1 MKQKLILLSLCTAL
15 LAGCANGVS
24 EEEEALLRTVEVS
37 TIGKD
42 TISSNF
48 TYSGKAAASKEIAV
62 APTIPGEV
70 LNYNFEVGD
79 NVKENQ
85 VLFTV
90 DSSNLNDQLRSAQA
104 SYNVSKLNL
113 ENAEKTYNNN
123 KILFDQGIISQT
135 EMDQIKLAYE
145 SAKANIEALE
155 INLDVLQKNI
165 GDCSVTAPMSGVIVS
180 RSVERGSFASQ
191 SSPAYVIMDL
201 STIKVE
207 VGVSEQAVNAIKI
220 GDEVEVRMSAISQTP
235 LIGKV
240 STISPASNQTG
251 TYSVKVELNNKDG
264 IIKSGMLAEV
274 SFTKEKADDALVLPR
289 NAVLTK
295 DDETYIYIVEGD
307 VAKKTPVTIG
317 IETGE
322 TVQITSELPEG
333 TQVVTRGQTYLSDGE
348 KVIIASDTAP
358 AEKTS
363 QEDTAKEE

>member
-1 MKQKLILLSLCTAL
+1 MKQKLILLSLCAAL
-15 LAGCANGVS
+15 LAGCTNDAS
-24 EEEEALLRTVEVS
+24 QEEETILRTVEVS

-48 TYSGKAAASKEIAV
+48 TYSGKASAAKEIAV

-104 SYNVSKLNL
+104 NYNVSKLNL

-135 EMDQIKLAYE
+135 EMDQIKLAFE
-145 SAKANIEALE
+145 SAKANIQALE
-155 INLDVLQKNI
+155 INLEVLQKNI

-191 SSPAYVIMDL
+191 STPAYVIMDL

-207 VGVSEQAVNAIKI
+207 VGVSEQAVNSIKI
-220 GDEVEVRMSAISQTP
+220 GDEVEVRMSAISQVP

-264 IIKSGMLAEV
+264 VIKSGMLAEV

-295 DDETYIYIVEGD
+295 NDETYIYVIEGD
-307 VAKKTPVTIG
+307 TAKKTPVTIG

-322 TVQITSELPEG
+322 TIQITSNLPEG
-333 TQVVTRGQTYLSDGE
+333 TQVVTRGQTYLTDGE
-348 KVIIASDTAP
+348 KVTIASDAAP
-358 AEKTS
+358 AEKIS
-363 QEDTAKEE
+363 QQDTAKEE